1 MVTCPLCKGSTI
13 SPLESEFGNPPV
25 PRNCPVCLGVG
36 EIGESHGSSKGIE
49 VTCLL
54 IFQAT
59 ETMIQSFS
67 EFKDWCLTVN
77 QKLAYL
83 KEKIDAL

>member
-1 MVTCPLCKGSTI
+1 MITCPLCKGSTT
-13 SPLESEFGNPPV
+13 SPLEGEFGDPPV
-25 PRNCPVCLGVG
+25 LRHCPVCLGVG
-36 EIGESHGSSKGIE
+36 EIGESHGSAKGIE

-54 IFQAT
+54 TFQAA

-67 EFKDWCLTVN
+67 NLQDWCTTVN